1 VASSALIIQ
10 NYWST
15 NRKASLEMSDFLS
28 INIPKFT
35 SVFSSIAIFFIVL
48 GVLFAI
54 AGRANGKKARPI
66 ALTIFLGPALVLL
79 FAGLIIPAIR
89 TFIFSFMNPDSNGW
103 VGFDNYYWMTQD
115 PNIKIIM
122 VNTIL
127 WIMVVPIFTA
137 GLALL
142 LAIMLDRIKHES
154 IPKSLLFMPMAI
166 SFVGASIIFK
176 FVYEYRDPGE
186 VQIGLLSAIVDFFG
200 GTPKDWMLSKPLNT
214 FLLMIIYVWTQMG
227 FGMVILSAAIKGVPA
242 DIVEASALDG
252 ASGWRL
258 FRNITF
264 PMIKGTF
271 IVVLAT
277 GVVGSLKLFDIVRT
291 MTGGNFGT
299 NVLAN
304 EMYSQVFVQFDQGK
318 GSALAIVLF
327 LLVTPI
333 LIYNIRS
340 LRRERTH

>member
-1 VASSALIIQ
+1 
-10 NYWST
+10 
-15 NRKASLEMSDFLS
+15 MSEFIS
-28 INIPKFT
+28 VNIPKFT
-35 SVFSSIAIFFIVL
+35 SAFSAIGLFFLVL
-48 GVLFAI
+48 AVLFAI

-66 ALTIFLGPALVLL
+66 ALIIFLAPALVLL
-79 FAGLIIPAIR
+79 FAGLIIPGIR
-89 TFIFSFMNPDSNGW
+89 TILFSFMNPDSNGW
-103 VGFDNYYWMTQD
+103 VGFENYKWMIED
-115 PNIKIIM
+115 PNVKTIM

-127 WIMVVPIFTA
+127 WILVVPLFTA
-137 GLALL
+137 ALGLL

-186 VQIGLLSAIVDFFG
+186 VQIGLLSTVVDLLG

-252 ASGWRL
+252 AHGWRL

-277 GVVGSLKLFDIVRT
+277 GVVGALKVFDIVRT

-304 EMYSQVFVQFDQGK
+304 EMYSRVFVQFDQGK
-318 GSALAIVLF
+318 GSALAVILF

-340 LRRERTH
+340 LRMERSHS

>member
-1 VASSALIIQ
+1 
-10 NYWST
+10 
-15 NRKASLEMSDFLS
+15 MSEFLS
-28 INIPKFT
+28 VNIPKFT
-35 SVFSSIAIFFIVL
+35 SALSTIAFFFIVL
-48 GVLFAI
+48 AVLFAI

-66 ALTIFLGPALVLL
+66 ALVIFLAPALILL
-79 FAGLIIPAIR
+79 LAGLIIPAIR
-89 TFIFSFMNPDSNGW
+89 TFLFSFMNPDSNAW

-115 PNIKIIM
+115 PNVKSIM

-127 WIMVVPIFTA
+127 WILVVPIFTA
-137 GLALL
+137 ALGLL

-176 FVYEYRDPGE
+176 FVYEYREPDE
-186 VQIGLLSAIVDFFG
+186 VQIGLLSTIVDFLG

-227 FGMVILSAAIKGVPA
+227 FGMVILSAAIKAVPA

-252 ASGWRL
+252 AHGWRL

-277 GVVGSLKLFDIVRT
+277 GVVGALKVFDIVRT
-291 MTGGNFGT
+291 MTGGNFST

-333 LIYNIRS
+333 LVYNIRS
-340 LRRERTH
+340 LRKERTHS

>member
-1 VASSALIIQ
+1 
-10 NYWST
+10 
-15 NRKASLEMSDFLS
+15 MSQFFTDNL
-28 INIPKFT
+28 PKFT
-35 SVFSSIAIFFIVL
+35 SVLVAITSFFLIL
-48 GVLFAI
+48 GLLFAL
-54 AGRANGKKARPI
+54 AGRANGRKARPI
-66 ALTIFLGPALVLL
+66 SILVFLGPALLL
-79 FAGLIIPAIR
+79 LLAGLVIPAVR
-89 TFIFSFMNPDSNGW
+89 TIIFSFMNPDSNGW
-103 VGFDNYYWMTQD
+103 IGLDNYYWMTQD
-115 PNIKIIM
+115 PNVRIIM

-127 WIMVVPIFTA
+127 WILVVPIFTA

-142 LAIMLDRIKHES
+142 LAIMLDRTNHES

-186 VQIGLLSAIVDFFG
+186 VQIGLLSSIVQFFG
-200 GTPKDWMLSKPLNT
+200 VTPKDWMLTKPLNT

-227 FGMVILSAAIKGVPA
+227 FGMVILSAAIKAVPA

-252 ASGWRL
+252 ARGWGL
-258 FRNITF
+258 FRFITF
-264 PMIKGTF
+264 PMVKGTF

-277 GVVGSLKLFDIVRT
+277 GVVGALKIFDIVRT

-304 EMYSQVFVQFDQGK
+304 EMFSQVFVQFDQGK
-318 GSALAIVLF
+318 GSALAVILF
-327 LLVTPI
+327 LLVSPI

-340 LRRERTH
+340 LKRERSH

>member
-1 VASSALIIQ
+1 
-10 NYWST
+10 
-15 NRKASLEMSDFLS
+15 MSEFLS
-28 INIPKFT
+28 ENLPKLT
-35 SVFSSIAIFFIVL
+35 SVLSAIAIFFIVL
-48 GVLFAI
+48 SALFAI
-54 AGRANGKKARPI
+54 AGRANGRKARPV

-79 FAGLIIPAIR
+79 LAGLVIPAVR
-89 TFIFSFMNPDSNGW
+89 TILFSFMNPDSNGW
-103 VGFDNYYWMTQD
+103 VGFANYKWMTAD
-115 PNIKIIM
+115 PNIKTIM
-122 VNTIL
+122 INTIL
-127 WIMVVPIFTA
+127 WIIVVPLFTA
-137 GLALL
+137 ALGLL
-142 LAIMLDRIKHES
+142 LAVMLDRIKHES

-176 FVYEYRDPGE
+176 FVYEYNEPGD
-186 VQIGLLSAIVDFFG
+186 VQIGLLSAIVQALGF
-200 GTPKDWMLSKPLNT
+200 TPSDWMLSKPLNT

-252 ASGWRL
+252 AHGWRL

-264 PMIKGTF
+264 PMVKGTF

-277 GVVGSLKLFDIVRT
+277 GVVGALKVFDIVRT

-304 EMYSQVFVQFDQGK
+304 EMYSQTFVQFDQGK
-318 GSALAIVLF
+318 GSALAVVLF

-340 LRRERTH
+340 LRKERTH

>member
-1 VASSALIIQ
+1 
-10 NYWST
+10 
-15 NRKASLEMSDFLS
+15 MSEFLS
-28 INIPKFT
+28 TTITKFT
-35 SVFSSIAIFFIVL
+35 SVFTAIAFFFIVL

-54 AGRANGKKARPI
+54 AGRTNGKKARPI
-66 ALTIFLGPALVLL
+66 ALVIFLAPALVLL
-79 FAGLIIPAIR
+79 VAGLIIPAIR
-89 TFIFSFMNPDSNGW
+89 TFLFSFMNPDSNEW
-103 VGFDNYYWMTQD
+103 IGFENYYWMTQD
-115 PNIKIIM
+115 PNIRTIM

-127 WIMVVPIFTA
+127 WILVVPIFTA
-137 GLALL
+137 ALGLL

-176 FVYEYRDPGE
+176 FVYEYNEPDD
-186 VQIGLLSAIVDFFG
+186 VQIGLLSAIVKFLG
-200 GTPKDWMLSKPLNT
+200 ATPSDWMLSKPLNT

-227 FGMVILSAAIKGVPA
+227 FGMVILSAAIKAVPA

-252 ASGWRL
+252 AHGWRL

-277 GVVGSLKLFDIVRT
+277 GVVGALKVFDIVRT
-291 MTGGNFGT
+291 MTGGNFST

-304 EMYSQVFVQFDQGK
+304 EMYSQVFVQFDTGK

-333 LIYNIRS
+333 LVYNIRS
-340 LRRERTH
+340 LRMERAHA

>member
-1 VASSALIIQ
+1 
-10 NYWST
+10 
-15 NRKASLEMSDFLS
+15 MSDFLS

-35 SVFSSIAIFFIVL
+35 SAFSAIGLFFLVL
-48 GVLFAI
+48 AVLFAI

-66 ALTIFLGPALVLL
+66 ALIIFLAPALVLL
-79 FAGLIIPAIR
+79 FAGLIIPGIR
-89 TFIFSFMNPDSNGW
+89 TILFSFMNPDSNGW
-103 VGFDNYYWMTQD
+103 VGFENYKWMIED
-115 PNIKIIM
+115 PNVKTIM

-127 WIMVVPIFTA
+127 WILVVPLFTA
-137 GLALL
+137 ALGLL

-186 VQIGLLSAIVDFFG
+186 VQIGLLSSIVEFLG

-214 FLLMIIYVWTQMG
+214 LLLMIIYVWTQMG

-252 ASGWRL
+252 AHGWRL

-277 GVVGSLKLFDIVRT
+277 GVVGALKVFDIVRT
-291 MTGGNFGT
+291 MTGGNFST

-304 EMYSQVFVQFDQGK
+304 EMYSRVFVQFDQGK
-318 GSALAIVLF
+318 GSALAVILF

-340 LRRERTH
+340 LRMERSNS

>member
-1 VASSALIIQ
+1 
-10 NYWST
+10 
-15 NRKASLEMSDFLS
+15 MSEFLS
-28 INIPKFT
+28 VNIPKFT
-35 SVFSSIAIFFIVL
+35 SVFSAIAFFFIVL
-48 GVLFAI
+48 AVLFAI

-66 ALTIFLGPALVLL
+66 AIVIFLGPALVLL
-79 FAGLIIPAIR
+79 LAGLIIPAIR
-89 TFIFSFMNPDSNGW
+89 TFVFSFMNPDSNGW

-115 PNIKIIM
+115 PNIKTIM
-122 VNTIL
+122 INTIL

-137 GLALL
+137 ALALL

-186 VQIGLLSAIVDFFG
+186 VQIGLLSSVVDFLG

-227 FGMVILSAAIKGVPA
+227 FGMVILSAAIKAVPA
-242 DIVEASALDG
+242 DIVEASSLDG
-252 ASGWRL
+252 ASGWCL

-340 LRRERTH
+340 LRKERTHS

>member
-1 VASSALIIQ
+1 
-10 NYWST
+10 
-15 NRKASLEMSDFLS
+15 MSEFLS
-28 INIPKFT
+28 TTITKFT
-35 SVFSSIAIFFIVL
+35 SVLTAIAFFFIVL

-66 ALTIFLGPALVLL
+66 ALVIFLAPALVLL
-79 FAGLIIPAIR
+79 VAGLIIPAIR
-89 TFIFSFMNPDSNGW
+89 TFLFSFMNPDSNEW
-103 VGFDNYYWMTQD
+103 IGFENYYWMTQD
-115 PNIKIIM
+115 PNVRTIM

-127 WIMVVPIFTA
+127 WIIVVPIFTA
-137 GLALL
+137 ALGLL

-176 FVYEYRDPGE
+176 FVYEYNEPDD
-186 VQIGLLSAIVDFFG
+186 VQIGLLSAIVKFLG
-200 GTPKDWMLSKPLNT
+200 ATPSDWMLSKPLNT

-227 FGMVILSAAIKGVPA
+227 FGMVILSAAIKAVPA

-252 ASGWRL
+252 AHGWRL

-277 GVVGSLKLFDIVRT
+277 GVVGALKVFDIVRT
-291 MTGGNFGT
+291 MTGGNFST

-304 EMYSQVFVQFDQGK
+304 EMYSQVFVQFDTGK

-333 LIYNIRS
+333 LVYNIRS
-340 LRRERTH
+340 LRMERAHS

>member
-1 VASSALIIQ
+1 
-10 NYWST
+10 
-15 NRKASLEMSDFLS
+15 MSEFLS
-28 INIPKFT
+28 TTITKFT
-35 SVFSSIAIFFIVL
+35 SVFTAIAFFFIVL

-66 ALTIFLGPALVLL
+66 ALVIFLAPALVLL
-79 FAGLIIPAIR
+79 VVGLIIPAIR
-89 TFIFSFMNPDSNGW
+89 TFLFSFMNPDSNEW
-103 VGFDNYYWMTQD
+103 IGFENYYWMTQD
-115 PNIKIIM
+115 PNIRTIM

-127 WIMVVPIFTA
+127 WILVVPIFTA
-137 GLALL
+137 ALGLL

-176 FVYEYRDPGE
+176 FVYEYNEPDD
-186 VQIGLLSAIVDFFG
+186 VQIGLLSAIVKFLG
-200 GTPKDWMLSKPLNT
+200 ATPSDWMLSKPLNT

-227 FGMVILSAAIKGVPA
+227 FGMVILSAAIKAVPA

-252 ASGWRL
+252 AHGWRL

-277 GVVGSLKLFDIVRT
+277 GVVGALKVFDIVRT
-291 MTGGNFGT
+291 MTGGNFST

-304 EMYSQVFVQFDQGK
+304 EMYSQVFVQFDTGK

-333 LIYNIRS
+333 LIYNIQS
-340 LRRERTH
+340 LRKERAHS

>member
-1 VASSALIIQ
+1 MSEFV
-10 NYWST
+10 ST
-15 NRKASLEMSDFLS
+15 S
-28 INIPKFT
+28 ITKFT
-35 SVFSSIAIFFIVL
+35 SVFSAIAFFFIVL
-48 GVLFAI
+48 GILFAI

-66 ALTIFLGPALVLL
+66 ALVVFLAPSLVLL
-79 FAGLIIPAIR
+79 LAGLIIPGIR
-89 TFIFSFMNPDSNGW
+89 TILFSFMNPDSNDW
-103 VGFDNYYWMTQD
+103 VGFDNYTWMLED
-115 PNIKIIM
+115 PNVKTIM
-122 VNTIL
+122 ANTIL
-127 WIMVVPIFTA
+127 WILVVPLFTA
-137 GLALL
+137 GLGLL

-176 FVYEYRDPGE
+176 FVYEFRDPGE
-186 VQIGLLSAIVDFFG
+186 VQIGLLSAIVEFLG

-227 FGMVILSAAIKGVPA
+227 FGMVILSAAIKAVPA

-252 ASGWRL
+252 AHGWRL

-277 GVVGSLKLFDIVRT
+277 GVVGALKVFDIVRT
-291 MTGGNFGT
+291 MTGGNFST

-318 GSALAIVLF
+318 GSALAVILF
-327 LLVTPI
+327 LLLTPI

-340 LRRERTH
+340 LRMERSHS

>member
-1 VASSALIIQ
+1 
-10 NYWST
+10 
-15 NRKASLEMSDFLS
+15 MSEFLS
-28 INIPKFT
+28 TTITKFT
-35 SVFSSIAIFFIVL
+35 SVFTAIAFFFIVL

-66 ALTIFLGPALVLL
+66 ALVIFLAPALVLL
-79 FAGLIIPAIR
+79 VAGLIIPAIR
-89 TFIFSFMNPDSNGW
+89 TFLFSFMNPDSNEW
-103 VGFDNYYWMTQD
+103 IGFENYYWMTQD
-115 PNIKIIM
+115 PNVRTIM

-127 WIMVVPIFTA
+127 WIIVVPIFTA
-137 GLALL
+137 ALGLL

-176 FVYEYRDPGE
+176 FVYEYNEPDE
-186 VQIGLLSAIVDFFG
+186 VQIGLLSAIVKFLG
-200 GTPKDWMLSKPLNT
+200 ATPSDWMLSKPLNT

-227 FGMVILSAAIKGVPA
+227 FGMVILSAAIKAVPA

-252 ASGWRL
+252 AHGWRL

-277 GVVGSLKLFDIVRT
+277 GVVGALKVFDIVRT
-291 MTGGNFGT
+291 MTGGNFST

-304 EMYSQVFVQFDQGK
+304 EMYSQVFVQFDTGK

-333 LIYNIRS
+333 LVYNIRS
-340 LRRERTH
+340 LRMERAHS

>member
-1 VASSALIIQ
+1 
-10 NYWST
+10 
-15 NRKASLEMSDFLS
+15 MSDFLS
-28 INIPKFT
+28 VNIPKFT
-35 SVFSSIAIFFIVL
+35 SVFSAIGMFFIVL
-48 GVLFAI
+48 AVLFAI

-66 ALTIFLGPALVLL
+66 ALVIFLAPALILL
-79 FAGLIIPAIR
+79 LAGLIIPAIR
-89 TFIFSFMNPDSNGW
+89 TLLFSFMNPDSNAW
-103 VGFDNYYWMTQD
+103 VGFDNYKWMTED
-115 PNIKIIM
+115 PNVKSIM

-127 WIMVVPIFTA
+127 WILVVPIFTA
-137 GLALL
+137 ALGLL

-176 FVYEYRDPGE
+176 FVYEYSEPGE
-186 VQIGLLSAIVDFFG
+186 AQIGLLSSIVDFLG

-227 FGMVILSAAIKGVPA
+227 FGMVILSAAIKAVPA

-277 GVVGSLKLFDIVRT
+277 GVVGALKVFDIVRT
-291 MTGGNFGT
+291 MTGGNFST

-333 LIYNIRS
+333 LVYNIRS
-340 LRRERTH
+340 LRMERSHS

>member
-1 VASSALIIQ
+1 
-10 NYWST
+10 
-15 NRKASLEMSDFLS
+15 MSDFLS
-28 INIPKFT
+28 TNVPKFT
-35 SVFSSIAIFFIVL
+35 SVFSAIAVFFIVL

-66 ALTIFLGPALVLL
+66 AITIFLGPALILL
-79 FAGLIIPAIR
+79 LAGLVIPAIR
-89 TFIFSFMNPDSNGW
+89 TLVFSFMNPDSNGW

-115 PNIKIIM
+115 PNVKIIM

-127 WIMVVPIFTA
+127 WIMVVPLFTA
-137 GLALL
+137 ALALL

-176 FVYEYRDPGE
+176 FVYEYNEPNE
-186 VQIGLLSAIVDFFG
+186 VQIGLLSAVVKFFG
-200 GTPKDWMLSKPLNT
+200 ATPKDWMLSKPLNT
-214 FLLMIIYVWTQMG
+214 FLLMVIYVWTQMG

-252 ASGWRL
+252 AHGWRL

-333 LIYNIRS
+333 LVYNIRS
-340 LRRERTH
+340 LRKERTH

>member
-1 VASSALIIQ
+1 MSEFV
-10 NYWST
+10 ST
-15 NRKASLEMSDFLS
+15 T
-28 INIPKFT
+28 IPKFT
-35 SVFSSIAIFFIVL
+35 SVFTAIAFFFIVL

-66 ALTIFLGPALVLL
+66 ALVIFLAPALVLL
-79 FAGLIIPAIR
+79 VAGLIIPAIR
-89 TFIFSFMNPDSNGW
+89 TFLFSFMNPDSNEW
-103 VGFDNYYWMTQD
+103 IGFENYYWMTQD
-115 PNIKIIM
+115 PNVRTIM

-127 WIMVVPIFTA
+127 WILVVPIFTA
-137 GLALL
+137 ALGLL

-176 FVYEYRDPGE
+176 FVYEYNEPDD
-186 VQIGLLSAIVDFFG
+186 VQIGLLSAIVKFLG
-200 GTPKDWMLSKPLNT
+200 ATPSDWMLSKPLNT

-227 FGMVILSAAIKGVPA
+227 FGMVILSAAIKAVPA

-252 ASGWRL
+252 AHGWRL

-277 GVVGSLKLFDIVRT
+277 GVVGALKVFDIVRT
-291 MTGGNFGT
+291 MTGGNFST

-304 EMYSQVFVQFDQGK
+304 EMYSQVFVQFDTGK

-333 LIYNIRS
+333 LVYNIRS
-340 LRRERTH
+340 LRMERAHA

>member
-1 VASSALIIQ
+1 
-10 NYWST
+10 
-15 NRKASLEMSDFLS
+15 MSEFLS
-28 INIPKFT
+28 VNIPKFT
-35 SVFSSIAIFFIVL
+35 SAFSTIAFFFIVL
-48 GVLFAI
+48 AVLFAI

-66 ALTIFLGPALVLL
+66 ALVIFLGPALVLL

-89 TFIFSFMNPDSNGW
+89 TFLFSFMNPDSNAW

-115 PNIKIIM
+115 PNIKSIM

-127 WIMVVPIFTA
+127 WILVVPIFTA
-137 GLALL
+137 ALGLL

-176 FVYEYRDPGE
+176 FVYEYNEPDE
-186 VQIGLLSAIVDFFG
+186 VQIGLLSTIVKFLG
-200 GTPKDWMLSKPLNT
+200 GTPSDWMLSKPLNT

-227 FGMVILSAAIKGVPA
+227 FGMVILSAAIKAVPS
-242 DIVEASALDG
+242 DIVEASSLDG

-277 GVVGSLKLFDIVRT
+277 GVVGALKVFDIVRT
-291 MTGGNFGT
+291 MTGGNFST

-304 EMYSQVFVQFDQGK
+304 EMYSQVFVQFDTGK

-340 LRRERTH
+340 LRKERAHS

>member
-1 VASSALIIQ
+1 
-10 NYWST
+10 
-15 NRKASLEMSDFLS
+15 MSDFLS
-28 INIPKFT
+28 VNIPKFT
-35 SVFSSIAIFFIVL
+35 SVFSAIGIFFIVL
-48 GVLFAI
+48 AVLFAI

-66 ALTIFLGPALVLL
+66 ALVIFLAPALILL
-79 FAGLIIPAIR
+79 LAGLIIPAIR
-89 TFIFSFMNPDSNGW
+89 TFLFSFMNPDSNAW
-103 VGFDNYYWMTQD
+103 VGFDNYKWMTED
-115 PNIKIIM
+115 PNVKSIM

-127 WIMVVPIFTA
+127 WILVVPIFTA
-137 GLALL
+137 ALGLL

-176 FVYEYRDPGE
+176 FVYEYREPGE
-186 VQIGLLSAIVDFFG
+186 AQIGLLSSVVDFLG

-227 FGMVILSAAIKGVPA
+227 FGMVILSAAIKAVPA

-277 GVVGSLKLFDIVRT
+277 GVVGALKVFDIVRT
-291 MTGGNFGT
+291 MTGGNFST

-340 LRRERTH
+340 LRMERSHS

>member
-1 VASSALIIQ
+1 LGEKDLCLSFV
-10 NYWST
+10 ST
-15 NRKASLEMSDFLS
+15 T
-28 INIPKFT
+28 ITKFT
-35 SVFSSIAIFFIVL
+35 SVFSAIAFFFIVL
-48 GVLFAI
+48 GILFAI

-66 ALTIFLGPALVLL
+66 ALVVFLAPSLVLL
-79 FAGLIIPAIR
+79 LAGLIIPGIR
-89 TFIFSFMNPDSNGW
+89 TILFSFMNPDSNDW
-103 VGFDNYYWMTQD
+103 VGFDNYTWMLED
-115 PNIKIIM
+115 PNVKTIM
-122 VNTIL
+122 ANTIL
-127 WIMVVPIFTA
+127 WILVVPLFTA
-137 GLALL
+137 GLGLL

-186 VQIGLLSAIVDFFG
+186 IQIGLLSAIVEFLG

-227 FGMVILSAAIKGVPA
+227 FGMVILSAAIKAVPA

-252 ASGWRL
+252 AHGWRL

-277 GVVGSLKLFDIVRT
+277 GVVGALKVFDIVRT
-291 MTGGNFGT
+291 MTGGNFST

-318 GSALAIVLF
+318 GSALAVILF
-327 LLVTPI
+327 LLLTPI

-340 LRRERTH
+340 LRMERSHS

>member
-1 VASSALIIQ
+1 
-10 NYWST
+10 
-15 NRKASLEMSDFLS
+15 MSEFLS
-28 INIPKFT
+28 ASIPKFT
-35 SVFSSIAIFFIVL
+35 SFLSAIAFFFIVL
-48 GVLFAI
+48 GVLFII

-66 ALTIFLGPALVLL
+66 ALVIFLGPALVLL
-79 FAGLIIPAIR
+79 LAGLIIPAIR
-89 TFIFSFMNPDSNGW
+89 TILFSFMNPDSNEW

-115 PNIKIIM
+115 PNIKSIM

-127 WIMVVPIFTA
+127 WILVVPIFTA
-137 GLALL
+137 ALGLL

-176 FVYEYRDPGE
+176 FVYEYREPDE
-186 VQIGLLSAIVDFFG
+186 VQIGLLSTIVDFLG
-200 GTPKDWMLSKPLNT
+200 GTPQDWMLSKPLNT

-227 FGMVILSAAIKGVPA
+227 FGMVILSAAIKAVPS
-242 DIVEASALDG
+242 DIVEASSLDG

-277 GVVGSLKLFDIVRT
+277 GVVGALKVFDIVRT
-291 MTGGNFGT
+291 MTGGNFST

-304 EMYSQVFVQFDQGK
+304 EMYSQVFVQFDTGK

-333 LIYNIRS
+333 LIYNIQS
-340 LRRERTH
+340 LRRERAHS

>member
-1 VASSALIIQ
+1 
-10 NYWST
+10 
-15 NRKASLEMSDFLS
+15 MSEFLS
-28 INIPKFT
+28 VNIPKFT
-35 SVFSSIAIFFIVL
+35 SAFSTIAFFFIVL
-48 GVLFAI
+48 AVLFAI

-66 ALTIFLGPALVLL
+66 ALVIFLAPALVLL
-79 FAGLIIPAIR
+79 LAGLIIPAIR
-89 TFIFSFMNPDSNGW
+89 TFLFSFMNPDSNAW

-115 PNIKIIM
+115 PNIKTIM

-127 WIMVVPIFTA
+127 WILVVPIFTA
-137 GLALL
+137 ALGLL

-176 FVYEYRDPGE
+176 FVYEYNEPDD
-186 VQIGLLSAIVDFFG
+186 VQIGLLSAIVKFLG
-200 GTPKDWMLSKPLNT
+200 GTPTDWMLSKPLNT

-227 FGMVILSAAIKGVPA
+227 FGMVILSAAIKAVPS
-242 DIVEASALDG
+242 DIVEASSLDG

-277 GVVGSLKLFDIVRT
+277 GVVGALKVFDIVRT
-291 MTGGNFGT
+291 MTGGNFST

-304 EMYSQVFVQFDQGK
+304 EMYSQVFVQFDTGK

-333 LIYNIRS
+333 LVYNIRS
-340 LRRERTH
+340 LRKERTHS

>member
-1 VASSALIIQ
+1 
-10 NYWST
+10 
-15 NRKASLEMSDFLS
+15 
-28 INIPKFT
+28 
-35 SVFSSIAIFFIVL
+35 
-48 GVLFAI
+48 
-54 AGRANGKKARPI
+54 
-66 ALTIFLGPALVLL
+66 
-79 FAGLIIPAIR
+79 
-89 TFIFSFMNPDSNGW
+89 MNPDSNAW

-115 PNIKIIM
+115 PNIKSIM

-127 WIMVVPIFTA
+127 WILVVPIFTA
-137 GLALL
+137 ALGLL

-176 FVYEYRDPGE
+176 FVYEYNEPDE
-186 VQIGLLSAIVDFFG
+186 VQIGLLSTIVKFLG
-200 GTPKDWMLSKPLNT
+200 GTPSDWMLSKPLNT

-227 FGMVILSAAIKGVPA
+227 FGMVILSAAIKAVPS
-242 DIVEASALDG
+242 DIVEASSLDG
-252 ASGWRL
+252 AAGWRL

-277 GVVGSLKLFDIVRT
+277 GVVGALKVFDIVRT
-291 MTGGNFGT
+291 MTGGNFST

-304 EMYSQVFVQFDQGK
+304 EMYSQVFVQFDTGK

-340 LRRERTH
+340 LRKERAHS